1 MSARQAI
8 LSEIETLPDEVLQ
21 KVIHYIRVV
30 ARQQQVE
37 EDWSDVQPSRE
48 VEQEILDI
56 LDAK

>member
-1 MSARQAI
+1 VSARQAI

>member
-30 ARQQQVE
+30 ARQQQE
-37 EDWSDVQPSRE
+37 EEWSDVQPSRE